1 MLQAAGTHLIIPEP
15 SEDLISNEPWSIEFD
30 AEGLM
35 DELFADVDEI
45 LHGSGNLPGD
55 YLHHNHRPPR
65 SIEETPPSYWVE
77 NSAASTTPVAT
88 YEPVQT
94 INVPP
99 IVLPNTFIPTPAQK
113 EDVGTVV
120 INQPGKITQRQQAR
134 LNLTKLLITGTT
146 IGIAIAGTLHILN
159 SQFPSILGS
168 QVTELDISLSQT
180 EPQVDPQAELVDY
193 MLRALAIIEQRA
205 KSNNSQN
212 NSQLAQQPV
221 PQPLS
226 VATPSNAGDLTP
238 PLAANNTL
246 PVVNPTTNVV
256 ERIYIPVYQAPSPMR
271 FAPPPQ
277 IATNTP
283 TSPTSPPQAVNNNV
297 SANQP
302 ANTNQVAAVPSAPMS
317 VNQQPASVNVPSLP
331 TVPTRPP
338 IPVTLNPQQA
348 FVPSTSPTPSHTLAG
363 LLELGDKSAA
373 LFENEGVTRRIHI
386 GESIGAT
393 GWTLVD
399 IANGEAIVRRN
410 GEVRSIFAGQ
420 RL

>member
-30 AEGLM
+30 ADGLM
-35 DELFADVDEI
+35 DELFADIDDI
-45 LHGSGNLPGD
+45 LHGSGNIPGH

-65 SIEETPPSYWVE
+65 SIEQTSSSHRVD
-77 NSAASTTPVAT
+77 NSHASTTPVAT

-94 INVPP
+94 INVPQL
-99 IVLPNTFIPTPAQK
+99 VLPNSFNPTPAQK

-120 INQPGKITQRQQAR
+120 INQRAKITQRQQAR

-168 QVTELDISLSQT
+168 QVTEPDISVSQT
-180 EPQVDPQAELVDY
+180 QPEVDPQAELVDY
-193 MLRALAIIEQRA
+193 MLRALAIIEQRGT
-205 KSNNSQN
+205 SNNSQR
-212 NSQLAQQPV
+212 NSQVAQQPV
-221 PQPLS
+221 TQPLS

-277 IATNTP
+277 IATNP
-283 TSPTSPPQAVNNNV
+283 PTSPPEAVNNNASV
-297 SANQP
+297 NQP
-302 ANTNQVAAVPSAPMS
+302 ANTNEVAAVPSAPMN

-338 IPVTLNPQQA
+338 IPVTVNPQQA
-348 FVPSTSPTPSHTLAG
+348 FVPSTSPTPTHTLAG

>member
-65 SIEETPPSYWVE
+65 SIEETPPSYWVD
-77 NSAASTTPVAT
+77 NSDASTTPVAT

-94 INVPP
+94 INVPQ

-120 INQPGKITQRQQAR
+120 INQPGKIIQRQKAR

-168 QVTELDISLSQT
+168 QLGEPNISLPQNQ
-180 EPQVDPQAELVDY
+180 PQVDPQAELVDY
-193 MLRALAIIEQRA
+193 MLRALAIIEQRG

-212 NSQLAQQPV
+212 NSQVALQPV
-221 PQPLS
+221 TQPLS
-226 VATPSNAGDLTP
+226 VATPSNVGDLTP

-246 PVVNPTTNVV
+246 PVLNPSTNVV

-271 FAPPPQ
+271 YAPPPQ
-277 IATNTP
+277 IAIN
-283 TSPTSPPQAVNNNV
+283 SPTSPPQAGNNNV

-317 VNQQPASVNVPSLP
+317 VNQQPASVTVPSLP

-338 IPVTLNPQQA
+338 IPVTVNPQQA
-348 FVPSTSPTPSHTLAG
+348 FVPSISPNPTHTLAG

-373 LFENEGVTRRIHI
+373 LFEHEGVTRRIHI